1 MIRNQREG
9 ARKILRQ
16 AQQIYED
23 RLKSGEVDETKAKVK
38 YVTEIKQELK
48 KAVNNSWLIYSYWKN
63 QISES
68 SNLTSMIKISQ
79 WKYNPVNYS
88 ILQPCFHF
96 SQKNQSF
103 YLCQICLSHK
113 KFARFERSMSLH

>member
-1 MIRNQREG
+1 MMIRNQREG

-48 KAVNNSWLIYSYWKN
+48 KAVNNS
-63 QISES
+63 
-68 SNLTSMIKISQ
+68 
-79 WKYNPVNYS
+79 
-88 ILQPCFHF
+88 
-96 SQKNQSF
+96 
-103 YLCQICLSHK
+103 
-113 KFARFERSMSLH
+113 